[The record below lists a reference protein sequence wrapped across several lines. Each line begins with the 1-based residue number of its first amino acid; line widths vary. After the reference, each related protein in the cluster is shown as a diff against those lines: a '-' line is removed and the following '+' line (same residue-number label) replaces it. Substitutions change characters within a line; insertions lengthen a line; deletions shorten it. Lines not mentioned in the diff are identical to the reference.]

1 MQRKPQEAVCAR
13 FDHWETGKVRRTMM
27 QSRKT
32 YRISCAGV
40 LRPVGGASLSSA
52 SCDGQ
57 DGRLFSCEKAPSA
70 VDGAFVYERTMKMG
84 MCMEERTGGYIR
96 AAGRK
101 WT

>member
-32 YRISCAGV
+32 YRISYAGALLV
-40 LRPVGGASLSSA
+40 RATA

-57 DGRLFSCEKAPSA
+57 DGRFFSCEKAPSA

-84 MCMEERTGGYIR
+84 MCMEERTGGDTR